1 MSKTVPI
8 VSPVLFDRQQVPGQ
22 TGHSVVEVHNEG
34 GRRRCHRRIPVTV
47 HQPSIDDDHRES
59 VPPDKRRHEPGP
71 YRWLDSRERIA
82 QRLIDLK
89 TAPGIHQDEVDL
101 MIDRHRYPPPENK
114 FRTLLRFDSKHRVTD
129 EMDVLDT

>member
-1 MSKTVPI
+1 MSVHDNRGKDRPQERNLLR
-8 VSPVLFDRQQVPGQ
+8 SFFRCEVL
-22 TGHSVVEVHNEG
+22 HL
-34 GRRRCHRRIPVTV
+34 
-47 HQPSIDDDHRES
+47 SIDDDHRES